1 MTSSLKVLVQGLIDY
16 AGLFPPAAL
25 DLTEV
30 VRRYAAYRS
39 GPHGWMLGR
48 LVVPATQFEAFEE
61 ALSGETGL
69 TNGQGGWH
77 VSLTATA
84 PFGATVRRIWDFNGR
99 YGIRGPGAVI
109 IDAIEVKARTTPE
122 VEEAADAFP
131 AGFELFVEAPAVN
144 APVGFFEAA
153 ARAGA
158 RAKIRTGGTAP
169 EQIPSPTAVATAI
182 TACHRAGLSFK
193 ATAGLHHPLRS
204 ERPLTYEPAPP
215 RGLMH
220 GVLNVLL
227 AAAAVSAGWVDEI
240 GASEI
245 LAETA
250 ADAFRFTDASVAWRG
265 HQLTLTDLRAAR
277 RFFRSFG
284 SCSFDEPIAGLEELA
299 LL

>member
-1 MTSSLKVLVQGLIDY
+1 MTSSLNALVQGLIDY

-25 DLTEV
+25 DLPEV
-30 VRRYAAYRS
+30 VQRYAAYRA

-48 LVVPATQFEAFEE
+48 LIVPASELGAFDD
-61 ALSGETGL
+61 ALSADAKL
-69 TNGQGGWH
+69 ANGQDAWH
-77 VSLTATA
+77 VSVIATA
-84 PFGATVRRIWDFNGR
+84 PFGEMVRRIWDFNGR
-99 YGIRGPGAVI
+99 HGIRGPGAAI
-109 IDAIEVKARTTPE
+109 IDAIEMKASTTAE
-122 VEEAADAFP
+122 VEEAADAVP
-131 AGFELFVEAPAVN
+131 AGFELFVEAPAMN
-144 APVGFFEAA
+144 APVGLFEAA

-158 RAKIRTGGTAP
+158 SAKIRTGGTAP

-215 RGLMH
+215 LALMH
-220 GVLNVLL
+220 GFLNVLI

-245 LAETA
+245 LVETS

-265 HQLTLTDLRAAR
+265 HQLTLADLRAAR